1 MRGGGHK
8 QRRRSFCRRAECG
21 RRRSR
26 LQAVVGHGMISAQHR
41 NLPEGGTAQ
50 RGDTGELGEQHHG
63 SGGQGDEASGGAVTP
78 NLAVAT
84 VASADGRCQA
94 ARALHC
100 ADADGKWLSARP
112 ALRCVRT
119 SRCGARRVPVGRARP
134 DTALQKRPF
143 SVFGSTTV
151 RVKRN

>member
-8 QRRRSFCRRAECG
+8 QRRRSFCRQCE

-26 LQAVVGHGMISAQHR
+26 LQAVVGHGAVPAQHR

-63 SGGQGDEASGGAVTP
+63 SGGRGDEASGGAVTP

-84 VASADGRCQA
+84 VASADGARCQA
-94 ARALHC
+94 ARAQHC

-119 SRCGARRVPVGRARP
+119 SRCGAQRVPVGRARP
-134 DTALQKRPF
+134 DTAVQKF
-143 SVFGSTTV
+143 EFTVFG
-151 RVKRN
+151 

>member
-8 QRRRSFCRRAECG
+8 QRRRSFCRQCE

-26 LQAVVGHGMISAQHR
+26 LQAVVGHGMVSAQHR

-63 SGGQGDEASGGAVTP
+63 SGGRGDEASGGAVTP

-100 ADADGKWLSARP
+100 ADADGKWLVARP
-112 ALRCVRT
+112 ALRCVRLA
-119 SRCGARRVPVGRARP
+119 RCGARRVPVGRARLA
-134 DTALQKRPF
+134 TAVQKRPF
-143 SVFGSTTV
+143 TVFAQTTV
-151 RVKRN
+151 H